1 MEKLILTIITAF
13 VSAGG
18 LGFLN
23 YQILEAQGAI
33 NIQDNSY
40 SQKMWVAILSM
51 FNFGLF
57 LILSRHIDFVCSF
70 FLTVLLSSVFFMMFG
85 RIIFKL
91 FWIFIDKSFD
101 NEDHVSVSDEDPWE
115 KFTNFPQNKEILVF
129 IFDFEDN
136 LIQHGYFV
144 SANNSRSEKSGIFLT
159 PFAWDTVNIDNVYD
173 YVANGDLTRT
183 YVDLNKKLKY
193 FAVILNAE
201 EPV

>member
-18 LGFLN
+18 LVFLN

-57 LILSRHIDFVCSF
+57 LILSRHHDFVSSF
-70 FLTVLLSSVFFMMFG
+70 FVTVFLSSIFFIMFG
-85 RIIFKL
+85 RIIFKS
-91 FWIFIDKSFD
+91 FWKIIDKSFD

-115 KFTNFPQNKEILVF
+115 KFTNFPQDKEILVF
-129 IFDFEDN
+129 C
-136 LIQHGYFV
+136 
-144 SANNSRSEKSGIFLT
+144 
-159 PFAWDTVNIDNVYD
+159 
-173 YVANGDLTRT
+173 
-183 YVDLNKKLKY
+183 
-193 FAVILNAE
+193 
-201 EPV
+201 